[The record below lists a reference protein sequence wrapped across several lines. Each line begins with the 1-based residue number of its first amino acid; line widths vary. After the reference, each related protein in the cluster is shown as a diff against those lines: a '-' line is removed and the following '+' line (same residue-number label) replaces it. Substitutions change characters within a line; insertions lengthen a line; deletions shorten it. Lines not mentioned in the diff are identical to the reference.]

1 MWTHD
6 NARVWAILAP
16 RGVANGSKG
25 RGFDRSLAALLGL
38 GLEHL
43 DDRLLE
49 MGLCFF
55 SDASRLGARQVMGLG
70 VLIEGSPLV
79 GEIS

>member
-6 NARVWAILAP
+6 SARGGSIAP
-16 RGVANGSKG
+16 KG
-25 RGFDRSLAALLGL
+25 HGFDRSLAASLGL

-43 DDRLLE
+43 GDRRLE
-49 MGLCFF
+49 MRRCFF
-55 SDASRLGARQVMGLG
+55 SDASRLRARQVMGLE
-70 VLIEGSPLV
+70 VLIEGSPLA

>member
-6 NARVWAILAP
+6 SARVWAI
-16 RGVANGSKG
+16 GSKG

-38 GLEHL
+38 GLERL
-43 DDRLLE
+43 GDRLLE
-49 MGLCFF
+49 MRLCFF
-55 SDASRLGARQVMGLG
+55 SDASRLGTRQVMGLG

>member
-6 NARVWAILAP
+6 SARVWAIGL
-16 RGVANGSKG
+16 KG

-38 GLEHL
+38 GLKRL
-43 DDRLLE
+43 GDRLLE
-49 MGLCFF
+49 MKFCFF
-55 SDASRLGARQVMGLG
+55 SDASRSGARQVIGLG
-70 VLIEGSPLV
+70 LLIEGSPLA